1 MASRNTGN
9 LVQRHG
15 TFGVERYQSMPTLRP
30 RRSKRVE
37 GEYYETN
44 PTNLVVRSHFLD
56 FLANER
62 CLPLCSHDDA
72 ILSGVTRFD
81 SSSDDSLAIMEA
93 IYLCPLEVVE
103 VYRLCAFP
111 SGLDRSLATGPHKF

>member
-1 MASRNTGN
+1 MTSTDLSRVAG
-9 LVQRHG
+9 
-15 TFGVERYQSMPTLRP
+15 LRLFP
-30 RRSKRVE
+30 E
-37 GEYYETN
+37 
-44 PTNLVVRSHFLD
+44 SHTTPSSGRFLI
-56 FLANER
+56 
-62 CLPLCSHDDA
+62 CSHDDA

-81 SSSDDSLAIMEA
+81 SSSDDSLAVMEA